1 VTGLSRSELL
11 RRGAAALAAGNVYAL
26 LDGLA
31 APPARA
37 AALLAPRRE
46 QYLLGGVP
54 VIRELGIEVLVPP
67 LHHRVVTAN
76 LRVKTPAALAKAQAR
91 LERALQTL
99 ETRYPATPAGLGV
112 TVGWGLPYFRRV
124 VPKLSDGRR
133 YPRYLPVDT
142 RSSKQKGTNVPAV
155 LDAVRFPSDGPD
167 VVLGAD
173 DVVFQLRSDQVA
185 HLDDAYDAL
194 LSRLGDVFAV
204 RSVRNGFVGGGFGT
218 GPGLAKQMA
227 LAAGVPGADLI
238 VDGVQMFLG
247 FTSTQ
252 KAAMAPDRIAN
263 FETLRGFTDQ
273 APRTFWSGGTAM
285 HLSHLNEDLER
296 WWRDVPF
303 QDQLRSMTRP
313 GLNVPDKTYTIA
325 EDITVVEKAA
335 DVHADLAK
343 FGAVGHSAALQTVTR
358 LAADTRDAYGALRAR
373 GTAIVQRADFNTLDN
388 PFAQSVIAGEVSATP
403 AAGLHFVAF
412 APTSDLFNRARRALD
427 GQLGDG
433 STLPLDPRAPAQGFN
448 SFVKATHRQ
457 NFLVPPRTQRSFPL
471 LRLRARASTTRA

>member
-1 VTGLSRSELL
+1 VTGLSRRELL
-11 RRGAAALAAGNVYAL
+11 RRGAIAFAAGNVYSL

-31 APPARA
+31 AAPARA
-37 AALLAPRRE
+37 AVAVAPRRE

-54 VIRELGIEVLVPP
+54 VVQELGIDVVVPP
-67 LHHRVVTAN
+67 LHHRVVTA
-76 LRVKTPAALAKAQAR
+76 RVRATSLAALGRGQTR
-91 LERALQTL
+91 LEHTLRAL
-99 ETRYPATPAGLGV
+99 EARYPATPAGLGV
-112 TVGWGLPYFRRV
+112 TIGWGLPYFRRL
-124 VPKLSDGRR
+124 VPKLADGRR
-133 YPRYLPVDT
+133 YPGYLPLDLP
-142 RSSKQKGTNVPAV
+142 SSKRTGKHVAAV
-155 LDAVRFPSDGPD
+155 VDATRFPSDRPD

-185 HLDDAYDAL
+185 HLDDAYETL
-194 LSRLGDVFAV
+194 LDGLQDLFVV
-204 RSVRNGFVGGGFGT
+204 QSVRNGFVGGGFGT

-227 LAAGVPGADLI
+227 LAAGIPGADLI

-273 APRTFWSGGTAM
+273 TPRTLWSGGTAM
-285 HLSHLNEDLER
+285 HLSHLDEDLER

-313 GLNVPDKTYTIA
+313 GLTVPDKTYTLA
-325 EDITVVEKAA
+325 EDVTVAEKAA
-335 DVHADLAK
+335 DVRADLAK
-343 FGAVGHSAALQTVTR
+343 FGAVGHSATIQTVSR
-358 LAADTRDAYGALRAR
+358 LQSDTRDAYGAIRLR

-388 PFAQSVIAGEVSATP
+388 PFAKSAVVSEASTTP

-412 APTSDLFNRARRALD
+412 APTSDLFNRARRAMD

-433 STLPLDPRAPAQGFN
+433 SMLPIDPRAPAQGLN
-448 SFVKATHRQ
+448 SFVNATHRQ
-457 NFLVPPRTQRSFPL
+457 SFVVPPRALRSFPL
-471 LRLRARASTTRA
+471 ADRVRATKRA